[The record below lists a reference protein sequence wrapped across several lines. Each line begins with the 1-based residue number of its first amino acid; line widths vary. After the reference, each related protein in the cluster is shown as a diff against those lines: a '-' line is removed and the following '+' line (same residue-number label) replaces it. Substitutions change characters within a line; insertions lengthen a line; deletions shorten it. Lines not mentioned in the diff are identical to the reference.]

1 MRKLRA
7 LTIAAAVI
15 ATLPTL
21 AAAQADRE
29 FKDAWFWGVKVGGFS
44 LADSGG
50 RVVQAPSV
58 GVDWL
63 ITRTHGG
70 VYMAASEAFFS
81 QHTHI
86 LQDPFHADSGFRSVS
101 IKNFRRFDVMAMG
114 FPGEFKHWRPYGG
127 AGFTFGEVATTHAEG
142 VFSTV
147 DQLTFAQQ
155 VIQNNKASFTPIFMG
170 GAQYRLHYFSIFG
183 QLALSPTQQTS
194 LLFNGKSSNFI
205 YEVGFRYNIGSSIER
220 DY

>member
-1 MRKLRA
+1 MRKLRT

-21 AAAQADRE
+21 AAAQAGRE
-29 FKDAWFWGVKVGGFS
+29 FKDAWFWGVKTGGFS

-50 RVVQAPSV
+50 GTVQAPMI

-70 VYMAASEAFFS
+70 VYMAASETFFS
-81 QHTHI
+81 QHTFT
-86 LQDPFHADSGFRSVS
+86 LQDPFHADSGLRAIS
-101 IKNFRRFDVMAMG
+101 IKNLRRFDVLAMG
-114 FPGEFKHWRPYGG
+114 FPGEFRGWHPYAG
-127 AGFTFGEVATTHAEG
+127 AGFTLGEIATAHAEG

-147 DQLTFAQQ
+147 DQLTFAEQ
-155 VIQNNKASFTPIFMG
+155 VIHDNKVSFSPVFMG
-170 GAQYRLHYFSIFG
+170 GGQYRLHSFSIFG
-183 QLALSPTQQTS
+183 QLSLSPTQKTF
-194 LLFNGKSSNFI
+194 LLFNGQSWNFS
-205 YEVGFRYNIGSSIER
+205 YEVGMRYNIGSSIEK